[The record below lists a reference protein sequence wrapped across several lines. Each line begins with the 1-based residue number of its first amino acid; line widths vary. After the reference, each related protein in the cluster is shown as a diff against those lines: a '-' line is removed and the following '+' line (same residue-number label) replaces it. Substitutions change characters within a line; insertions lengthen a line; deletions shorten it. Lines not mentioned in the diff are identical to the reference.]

1 MDQPTREPG
10 TVRLIG
16 IVSASGGFQ
25 ALPEILGS
33 LPREFPVPILV
44 LQKMLPDHLKHLAD
58 LLGEK
63 CLLQVTVP
71 EDGQVPEPGMVY
83 VASPDLGMVVAQDR
97 LRLERGD
104 PGCKR
109 MAANALFRSMARD
122 VGSGALAVILTGLPS
137 DGAEGMRD
145 VRDAG
150 GYTIVQD
157 EATSV
162 VYVTAKFAV
171 QLNAA
176 CESLPL
182 PEIAPR
188 LVELVSHPAQ
198 RARDRRDAGAVAD
211 RAAHTT

>member
-16 IVSASGGFQ
+16 MVAASGGFQ

-44 LQKMLPDHLKHLAD
+44 LQKMLPDHLKQFAD
-58 LLGEK
+58 RLDEK
-63 CLLQVTVP
+63 CLLQVTIP
-71 EDGQVPEPGMVY
+71 EDGQVLEPGHVY
-83 VASPDLGMVVAQDR
+83 VASDDLGMVVVQGR
-97 LRLERGD
+97 LRLDRPNRDCYRE
-104 PGCKR
+104 
-109 MAANALFRSMARD
+109 AANALFRSMARD
-122 VGSGALAVILTGLPS
+122 VGSGALAVILTGLGS
-137 DGAEGMRD
+137 NCAEGMKE

-162 VYVTAKFAV
+162 VYWMAKFAV
-171 QLNAA
+171 RLNAV

-182 PEIAPR
+182 QEIAPR
-188 LVELVSHPAQ
+188 LVELVSRPAQ
-198 RARDRRDAGAVAD
+198 RA
-211 RAAHTT
+211 